1 MGFKPQR
8 SAPTSTIQD
17 RVATVVAARGRVD
30 AGQRPPW
37 DGGWATRRNE
47 RCRPQGPS
55 RKTSSSASLSRPA
68 PRSIPPTT
76 PPRPGRYSCGARRL
90 AATAAASPVR
100 VRAGGKGGV
109 EGASGLPP
117 RCPKSASRSPDTR
130 PCRPYRETPDSAA
143 LRVAAATEGGR

>member
-1 MGFKPQR
+1 MGSKPQR

-37 DGGWATRRNE
+37 DGGWVKRRNE

-55 RKTSSSASLSRPA
+55 RKTRSSASLSLPA
-68 PRSIPPTT
+68 LRSSPPAT
-76 PPRPGRYSCGARRL
+76 PPRPGSYGRGARRL
-90 AATAAASPVR
+90 SATAAASPVR

-117 RCPKSASRSPDTR
+117 RCPKSAARSPDTH
-130 PCRPYRETPDSAA
+130 PCRPYRDTPDSAA
-143 LRVAAATEGGR
+143 LRVPAATGGGR